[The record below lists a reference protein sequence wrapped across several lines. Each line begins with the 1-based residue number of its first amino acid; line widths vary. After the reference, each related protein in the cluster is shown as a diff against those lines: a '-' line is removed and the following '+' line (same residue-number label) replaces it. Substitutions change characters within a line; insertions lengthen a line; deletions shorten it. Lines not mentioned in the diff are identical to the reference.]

1 MTTPRVYS
9 VAKHDLMDFE
19 KGDEL
24 NPVGFRAVILLSDHK
39 EVVRRLEDALK
50 SHPHSGSRLED
61 YMKIDDL
68 EALVKRQA
76 IAIEKLKEQRDHY
89 ADIAHEHYSIRL
101 LVADDAEIAAILQEA
116 K

>member
-1 MTTPRVYS
+1 MTTPRVYKT
-9 VAKHDLMDFE
+9 VLHNTDYNAPCLFE
-19 KGDEL
+19 AE
-24 NPVGFRAVILLSDHK
+24 VILLSDHK

-68 EALVKRQA
+68 EAIVKRQA
-76 IAIEKLKEQRDHY
+76 IAIEKLREQRDEALVRIANGVY
-89 ADIAHEHYSIRL
+89 CPSDDISE
-101 LVADDAEIAAILQEA
+101 AEEEITAILQEA